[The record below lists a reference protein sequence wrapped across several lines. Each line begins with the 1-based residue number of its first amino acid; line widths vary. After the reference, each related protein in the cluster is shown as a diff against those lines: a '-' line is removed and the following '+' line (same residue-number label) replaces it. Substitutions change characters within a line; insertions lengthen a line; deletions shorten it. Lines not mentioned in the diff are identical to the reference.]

1 MEDDSDSHTRWP
13 ACHRYHSSKLR
24 CRRAPRQKA
33 CNRCI
38 RANVVSSTKPRTTT
52 SDPNTHALNV
62 KLPLPPPKPLNSPGL
77 DPVLQAMNDAPW
89 TPLLNDSGLS
99 HSPMDGLAY
108 SDNFHI
114 ASEMAFGL
122 PNTPDHLFADD
133 RALNQIQLD
142 LTRDGEEELLN
153 QWPIRGTSRL
163 DARLHELSRLNMAL
177 VNQQG
182 TTVESIHALRTLSA
196 SSSSPSEKSPEREEE
211 EEGKREQGHDCLN
224 LEETLRIALQL
235 LCILR
240 QSGPV
245 HDPATAL
252 LLLSCYSRLGA
263 IFRDVF
269 NCLQPILDQSG
280 TSPWLLSRL
289 FPHVQ
294 LGSVWL
300 GDGGSSRLQAEMVLD
315 ASERFFADISTKM
328 ELFIDQSED
337 PPTPGKRGN
346 STPENRRSTIRDVLD
361 EGIRTTHLT

>member
-1 MEDDSDSHTRWP
+1 
-13 ACHRYHSSKLR
+13 
-24 CRRAPRQKA
+24 
-33 CNRCI
+33 
-38 RANVVSSTKPRTTT
+38 
-52 SDPNTHALNV
+52 
-62 KLPLPPPKPLNSPGL
+62 
-77 DPVLQAMNDAPW
+77 
-89 TPLLNDSGLS
+89 
-99 HSPMDGLAY
+99 
-108 SDNFHI
+108 
-114 ASEMAFGL
+114 
-122 PNTPDHLFADD
+122 
-133 RALNQIQLD
+133 
-142 LTRDGEEELLN
+142 
-153 QWPIRGTSRL
+153 
-163 DARLHELSRLNMAL
+163 MAL

-361 EGIRTTHLT
+361 EGIRVRSRGALGYVGTCRQAPSCAKVIRLDYPPHLNFSNPEFQVILEALAKWLKP